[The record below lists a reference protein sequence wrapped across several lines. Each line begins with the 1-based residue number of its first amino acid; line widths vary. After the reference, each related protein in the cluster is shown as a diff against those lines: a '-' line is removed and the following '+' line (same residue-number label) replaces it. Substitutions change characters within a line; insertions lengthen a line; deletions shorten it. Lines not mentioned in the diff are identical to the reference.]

1 MPYNFLTKKSSIA
14 LYSYNESHGMTFI
27 MTLKL
32 PNVIGHRGAASY
44 APENTIEGIHT
55 AADVGIEWVELDVKL
70 TKDDV
75 PILFHDEEIDRTT
88 NGSGK
93 IADMTYS
100 ELKELEAGS
109 WFSEGFTGIKIPTLE
124 DAIDALIKRDL
135 GLNLEIK
142 PCPNRE
148 KDTAEVAL
156 DMLSQMWDD
165 HDRLLI
171 SSFDHIALEAA
182 RDVANDWA
190 RGLLLGGEELLP
202 NWDELADYLDVKTIN
217 VAKNLVTEEL
227 IESILEKEFT
237 PLIFT
242 VNDPIDARIFQAMG
256 VQTLFSDEPDIIME
270 NMLSV
275 H

>member
-1 MPYNFLTKKSSIA
+1 MS
-14 LYSYNESHGMTFI
+14 
-27 MTLKL
+27 LKL

-55 AADVGIEWVELDVKL
+55 AADVGVEWVELDIKL

-75 PILFHDEEIDRTT
+75 PIIFHDDEVDRTT

-93 IADMTYS
+93 IAEMTYN
-100 ELKELEAGS
+100 ELKDLEAGS
-109 WFSEGFTGIKIPTLE
+109 WFSDGFTGIKIPTLE
-124 DAIDALIKRDL
+124 ESIDALITRDL

-142 PCPNRE
+142 PCEGRE

-182 RDVANDWA
+182 RDVANDWS

-202 NWDELADYLDVKTIN
+202 NWDEVADYLDVKTIN